1 MRQAREILGDSN
13 PRKPRIHMDQGANF
27 RSLKTD
33 SVSKLRKAMPG
44 SEPATASTQQAR
56 GTLVH
61 GELSARQADGETMAS
76 AGSEFLQF
84 EN

>member
-1 MRQAREILGDSN
+1 MSSPGPIILAIDG
-13 PRKPRIHMDQGANF
+13 PMGVAI
-27 RSLKTD
+27 
-33 SVSKLRKAMPG
+33 G
-44 SEPATASTQQAR
+44 SGEPATASTQQAR